1 MTIEEAIQHCKE
13 AAKANRD
20 GALGFAREHNW
31 GAATACKACAQ
42 EHDQLAELLTELK
55 NRRIADVNTKP
66 IIHAWWID
74 NDGMYTCS
82 ACGSEYG
89 VMMNYCGECGCRMD
103 GDTP

>member
-1 MTIEEAIQHCKE
+1 MTIEEAIQRYNEIEKKHRQFALE
-13 AAKANRD
+13 YARVHAWDTAKTFQSSAD
-20 GALGFAREHNW
+20 EH
-31 GAATACKACAQ
+31 K
-42 EHDQLAELLTELK
+42 QLSEWLTELK

-89 VMMNYCGECGCRMD
+89 VMMDYCGECGCRMD
-103 GDTP
+103 GVSL